1 MFARIV
7 KINLKP
13 NRVNEF
19 NETFEK
25 QILPLLRKEKGFQD
39 DITFAGP
46 SGTEMVSISLWDR
59 KESAETYNG
68 VTYPEVLKAL
78 SNVLEGS
85 PQVKTY
91 EVANSTFHKIPV
103 HATV

>member
-7 KINLKP
+7 KINLKA
-13 NRVNEF
+13 NRTTDF
-19 NETFEK
+19 NEAFEK
-25 QILPLLRKEKGFQD
+25 NILPMLRKEKGFQD
-39 DITFAGP
+39 EIIFAGP

-59 KESAETYNG
+59 KENAETYNA

-91 EVANSTFHKIPV
+91 EVASSTFHKLPV